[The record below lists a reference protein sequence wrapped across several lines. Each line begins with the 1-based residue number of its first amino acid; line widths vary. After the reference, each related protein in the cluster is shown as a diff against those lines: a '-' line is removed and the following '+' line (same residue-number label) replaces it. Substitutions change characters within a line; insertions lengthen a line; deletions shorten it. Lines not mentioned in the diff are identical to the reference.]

1 MTLRPKQFY
10 LVSALMFLAALS
22 FPVQVMWLYGHG
34 FSETGAI
41 FTKLTTL
48 NWLVLSGLL
57 VGSYLYLQAS
67 RWIVYFAPVFLTIVF
82 YNNYQVGVF
91 AQDFSMLQT
100 SLATLG
106 ASLLFVPLLM
116 PSSQVILKDP
126 KRRWW
131 RRSKRYHAEV
141 AATLNPFVGEMIQ
154 ARTYDISQT
163 GTFLVLDGGADQPCP
178 KVGDTVRLS
187 FNINGMKRIRCEAVV
202 VRIAEPQGNY
212 PRGIGLRFLEFE
224 KMHQKSFEK
233 LLAQKEH

>member
-1 MTLRPKQFY
+1 
-10 LVSALMFLAALS
+10 LAALS

-34 FSETGAI
+34 FDEIGAI
-41 FTKLTTL
+41 FTKLTSL
-48 NWLVLSGLL
+48 NWLVVSGLL
-57 VGSYLYLQAS
+57 VGSYLYFQAS
-67 RWIVYFAPVFLTIVF
+67 RWIVYFAPVFLTLVF

-91 AQDFSMLQT
+91 AQDFSLVQT
-100 SLATLG
+100 SFASLG
-106 ASLLFVPLLM
+106 AGLLFVPLLM

-131 RRSKRYHAEV
+131 RRSKRINKEV

-154 ARTYDISQT
+154 ARTFDISQT
-163 GTFLVLDGGADQPCP
+163 GTFLALDGSQQHCP
-178 KVGDTVRLS
+178 KVGDTVRVS

-202 VRIAEPQGNY
+202 VRIAEPKGCY

-233 LLAQKEH
+233 LLSQYEL

>member
-1 MTLRPKQFY
+1 MILRPKQFY

-34 FSETGAI
+34 FAETGSI
-41 FTKLTTL
+41 FTKLTPL
-48 NWLVLSGLL
+48 NWLVVSGLL
-57 VGSYLYLQAS
+57 VGSYLYFQAS
-67 RWIVYFAPVFLTIVF
+67 RGIVYFAPVFLATVF
-82 YNNYQVGVF
+82 YNNYQVGIF
-91 AQDFSMLQT
+91 AQDFSLVQT
-100 SLATLG
+100 SFASLG
-106 ASLLFVPLLM
+106 AGLLFVPLLM

-131 RRSKRYHAEV
+131 RRCKRINKEV

-154 ARTYDISQT
+154 ARTYDISET
-163 GTFLVLDGGADQPCP
+163 GAFLALEGGAQQHCP

-202 VRIAEPQGNY
+202 IRIAEPHGRY
-212 PRGIGLRFLEFE
+212 PRGIGLRFLDFE

-233 LLAQKEH
+233 LLSQNEL